1 MSEYTAARSRTRKRI
16 EDAFWS
22 LYLEKEFHRVT
33 VREIIQ
39 KADIHRSTFYQYFES
54 VGDVFDAIKEHQ
66 LFLLKETCRIT
77 ENDRLSHN
85 SHEHLLDA
93 LQKLFD
99 DNRLYLKP
107 LLVDYH
113 SSSFTIEY
121 RQILKENLK
130 KDIGFREYPRE
141 SDAWFMIDTL
151 TGGLIEML
159 FHFLDEKR
167 FPIGDTYPLSYA
179 MAEAA
184 RTVLN
189 NNFQIY

>member
-1 MSEYTAARSRTRKRI
+1 MSEYAAARSRTKKRI

-22 LYLEKEFHRVT
+22 LYLEKEFRRVT

-39 KADIHRSTFYQYFES
+39 KAGIHRSTFYQYFES
-54 VGDVFDAIKEHQ
+54 VGDIFDAIKEHQ
-66 LFLLKETCRIT
+66 LSLLKETCRIT
-77 ENDRLSHN
+77 ENDRLSHD
-85 SHEHLLDA
+85 SHTYLLAA

-113 SSSFTIEY
+113 SSSFSLEY

-130 KDIGFREYPRE
+130 KDIGFRDYPRE

-151 TGGLIEML
+151 TGGLVEML
-159 FHFLDEKR
+159 FHFLDKSQ
-167 FPIGDTYPLSYA
+167 FNIQNTYPLINT
-179 MAEAA
+179 MVEAA
-184 RTVLN
+184 RPVLRRDYK
-189 NNFQIY
+189 IS